1 MPTDDDRI
9 LDRIRWRARR
19 GLLEN
24 DILLSRFLK
33 SELSQLSKEELHTL
47 EQLLRMED
55 NDLLDMLMGRQ
66 LSSEAKLVSLIARI
80 RSA

>member
-80 RSA
+80 LAA

>member
-9 LDRIRWRARR
+9 LDRIKWRARR

-24 DILLSRFLK
+24 DILLSRFLT
-33 SELSQLSKEELHTL
+33 SELSGLSKEELNTL
-47 EQLLRMED
+47 EQMLRMED
-55 NDLLDMLMGRQ
+55 NDLLDLLMGRQ
-66 LSSEAKLVSLIARI
+66 VSSEARVVALIARI

>member
-9 LDRIRWRARR
+9 LDRIKWRARR

-24 DILLSRFLK
+24 DILLSRFLT
-33 SELSQLSKEELHTL
+33 SELSGLSKEELNTL
-47 EQLLRMED
+47 EQMLRMED
-55 NDLLDMLMGRQ
+55 NDLLDLLMGRQ
-66 LSSEAKLVSLIARI
+66 VSSEARVAALIARI